1 MIKCNITLWL
11 FNVSNILP
19 EYKMSLWFKINTTY
33 VLFFGTLSPSHLFKD
48 VSSHPSSHPL
58 QFFLKITLRLSVS
71 VPFSIRRFGKREAW
85 NFGAIVVILSVMAL
99 FRGSSARPPSRWVIS
114 LQNKTGDLPAS
125 AGFLNMNLHWRQQTH
140 KIACVS
146 RYCVFVLPK
155 EIKCMKAISLSL
167 ATPVLQQQNSRGCI
181 DHF

>member
-1 MIKCNITLWL
+1 MFFFLALSLLLTFSKMCLL
-11 FNVSNILP
+11 IL
-19 EYKMSLWFKINTTY
+19 LLI
-33 VLFFGTLSPSHLFKD
+33 
-48 VSSHPSSHPL
+48 

-71 VPFSIRRFGKREAW
+71 VPFSIRRFGKREPW

-114 LQNKTGDLPAS
+114 LQNKTGDLPVS

-167 ATPVLQQQNSRGCI
+167 SLLQYFSNKTVAGVLIISSRNKSNFDADKCCFTI
-181 DHF
+181 CLFFTYR